1 MTRKK
6 KHTIRLRLIRIDK
19 SGCHL
24 AVTAKIKRKN
34 VRLVLDTGAS
44 QTVFDINRIS
54 DFVGHSDFE
63 KITSLTSGL
72 GTNTME
78 SHLVFVPGFKIGTLE
93 IKDEKMVLL
102 DLSHVNQSYEMMNM
116 KPIDGVLG
124 GDLLRRYNAVI
135 DYEKKVLI
143 LKG

>member
-6 KHTIRLRLIRIDK
+6 KHIIKLRLIRIDK
-19 SGCHL
+19 AGCHL
-24 AVTAKIKRKN
+24 AVTAKIKRKS

-54 DFVGHSDFE
+54 DFIGHSDFE
-63 KITSLTSGL
+63 KIASLSSGL

-93 IKDEKMVLL
+93 ITDEKMVLL
-102 DLSHVNQSYEMMNM
+102 DLSHVNQSYEMMNL

-124 GDLLRRYNAVI
+124 GDVLRRYEAVI
-135 DYEKKVLI
+135 DYGKKILI

>member
-1 MTRKK
+1 MARKK
-6 KHTIRLRLIRIDK
+6 KHIIKLKLIRIDK
-19 SGCHL
+19 TGCHL
-24 AVTAKIKRKN
+24 AITAKIKRKS
-34 VRLVLDTGAS
+34 VRLVVDTGAS

-54 DFVGHSDFE
+54 EFIGHSDFE
-63 KITSLTSGL
+63 KIASFSSGL

-102 DLSHVNQSYEMMNM
+102 DLTHVNQSFEMLNL

-124 GDLLRRYNAVI
+124 GDVLRRYNAVI